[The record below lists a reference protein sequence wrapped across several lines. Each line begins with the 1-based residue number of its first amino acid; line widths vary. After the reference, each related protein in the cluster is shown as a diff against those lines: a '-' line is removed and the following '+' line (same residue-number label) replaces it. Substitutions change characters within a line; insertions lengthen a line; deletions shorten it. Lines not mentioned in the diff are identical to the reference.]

1 QTPKLCLQ
9 AQLHPLG
16 GDAMTVTFTILLCL
30 GLTLDHG
37 TPVLAGTLPK
47 PILRVQPDSVVS
59 VNTTVTFLCEGSTG
73 AKQYLLY
80 KVGYN
85 YLTQSMIPANPTNKA
100 EFSISQIGPSE
111 AGPYNCQYQT
121 SGGWSEHSDSLELVV
136 TGAHGKPSL
145 LVHPSP
151 VVTEGGSATLQCV
164 SNQLYYG
171 FILIK
176 EGPQKQSWALDSKYN
191 YSTRQFQAMLS
202 VGPVTSS
209 QKWTF
214 RCYSFNNNRPL
225 VWSEPS
231 DPLELLV
238 SGLSMKPTLLTQQGH
253 ILDPGNSLTL
263 QCCSDINYDRFILYK
278 EGENKFTLH
287 YGQRTQAGLTLANFN
302 LGNISSSMG
311 GQYRCYGAHNLS
323 SECSAS
329 SDPLDIMITGQLP
342 ASPSLSVKP
351 NSTVQ
356 SGENVALLCQSTY
369 TTDTFILSKEGAAH
383 QPQRMKSKSQNG
395 EFQAEFS
402 MTAVTSALSG
412 TYRCYRSRDSSP
424 YLLSHASA
432 PVELSVSGE
441 ETLISLGPIRASGP
455 PPSSPTP
462 TANKCQTAKCME

>member
-1 QTPKLCLQ
+1 
-9 AQLHPLG
+9 
-16 GDAMTVTFTILLCL
+16 MTLSFTVLLCL

-59 VNTTVTFLCEGSTG
+59 VKTTVTFLCEGSTG

-136 TGAHGKPSL
+136 TGTHGKPSL
-145 LVHPSP
+145 SAHPSP

-278 EGENKFTLH
+278 EGEKKFTLH
-287 YGQRTQAGLTLANFN
+287 YGQRTQAGLTLANFT
-302 LGNISSSMG
+302 LGYVSSSMG

-342 ASPSLSVKP
+342 ASPFLSVKP

-383 QPQRMKSKSQNG
+383 QPQRMKSKFQDG

-402 MTAVTSALSG
+402 MSAVTSALSG
-412 TYRCYRSRDSSP
+412 TYRCYSSQDSSP

-432 PVELSVSGE
+432 PVELSVSATASE
-441 ETLISLGPIRASGP
+441 NKDHSVENLIRMGIAVLVLIVLGILVFEAWCSQ
-455 PPSSPTP
+455 SQVYH
-462 TANKCQTAKCME
+462 AAEK